1 VTPEGGALTY
11 VHPFGD
17 STSATVAA
25 GGFWVNEESS
35 GPDTSLWGVQG
46 LVKHQ
51 IDKPSYILAGASWYD
66 YGNIQGAESLA
77 NEWKG
82 TNDFFGNTAA
92 PGNVYASDYDLIEL
106 FVEFGTAM
114 GTLPVAVFGD
124 WVKNTVAST
133 DEDTGWL
140 VGATLN
146 KAKDPGSWQ
155 FDYNYRKV
163 KLDAVVAQFNDSDF
177 VGGGTGGKGHRFSFA
192 HQFTKNVVGGLT
204 YFLDEYDGRKD
215 DANYDRLQADVVVKF

>member
-1 VTPEGGALTY
+1 
-11 VHPFGD
+11 
-17 STSATVAA
+17 
-25 GGFWVNEESS
+25 
-35 GPDTSLWGVQG
+35 
-46 LVKHQ
+46 
-51 IDKPSYILAGASWYD
+51 
-66 YGNIQGAESLA
+66 
-77 NEWKG
+77 
-82 TNDFFGNTAA
+82 
-92 PGNVYASDYDLIEL
+92 
-106 FVEFGTAM
+106 
-114 GTLPVAVFGD
+114 
-124 WVKNTVAST
+124 
-133 DEDTGWL
+133 
-140 VGATLN
+140 LN